1 MNRRAVLSLAA
12 LAASTALLISSC
24 SSSPAEPSGA
34 PRTVNVSATGSTEIA
49 PDAAKA
55 SLTVST
61 VDANSA
67 SAAQSAT
74 ATTTTKV
81 VDALKNAGVDSAD
94 IATQSISVS
103 PVYRYS
109 STGSQTLDG
118 YQATQ
123 SLTVTLRDLQTAGA
137 TLDAIVTAGGNSV
150 RIDSLSTYV
159 SDPAAASQKARAQA
173 VTVARA
179 QAEQYAELL
188 GFSLGSV
195 ASVTET
201 SSNAPAPIAMADAA
215 TGEKVSTP
223 IEPGTT
229 KVSVTLD
236 ISWLIED

>member
-12 LAASTALLISSC
+12 LAASTALLISGC

-74 ATTTTKV
+74 ATATTKV

-201 SSNAPAPIAMADAA
+201 SSNAPAPIAMADAVG
-215 TGEKVSTP
+215 GEKVSTP

-236 ISWLIED
+236 VSWLIED

>member
-1 MNRRAVLSLAA
+1 MNRRALLGLAA
-12 LAASTALLISSC
+12 IAASAAILVSGC
-24 SSSPAEPSGA
+24 SSNSAEPSGA
-34 PRTVNVSATGSTEIA
+34 LRTVNVSATGSTEVT

-55 SLTVST
+55 SLTVSS
-61 VDANSA
+61 VNANSA

-74 ATTTTKV
+74 AAATVKV
-81 VDALKNAGVDSAD
+81 LDALKNAGVDSAD

-109 STGSQTLDG
+109 STGSQTLNG

-123 SLTVTLRDLQTAGA
+123 SLTVTLRDLAQAGA
-137 TLDAIVTAGGNSV
+137 SLDAIVTAGGNSV
-150 RIDSLSTYV
+150 SIDSVSTYV

-173 VTVARA
+173 VEIARA

-201 SSNAPAPIAMADAA
+201 SSNAPPPIAMANAA
-215 TGEKVSTP
+215 PDEKVTTP

-236 ISWLIED
+236 VSWLIEG

>member
-12 LAASTALLISSC
+12 LAASTALLVSGC
-24 SSSPAEPSGA
+24 SSSPAESSGV

-55 SLTVST
+55 SITVST
-61 VDANSA
+61 LDANSA
-67 SAAQSAT
+67 SAAQSA
-74 ATTTTKV
+74 AAAATTKV
-81 VDALKNAGVDSAD
+81 VDALKDAGVDSAD

-195 ASVTET
+195 ASVNET

-215 TGEKVSTP
+215 AGEKVSTP

-236 ISWLIED
+236 VSWLIED